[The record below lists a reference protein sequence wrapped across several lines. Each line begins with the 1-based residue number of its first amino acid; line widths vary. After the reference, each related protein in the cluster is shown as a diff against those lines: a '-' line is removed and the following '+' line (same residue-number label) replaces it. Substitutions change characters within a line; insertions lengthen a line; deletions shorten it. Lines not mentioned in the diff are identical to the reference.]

1 MMNHTGALW
10 QYLGTFVLYTL
21 GAVGLIYGAY
31 WYARRS
37 SGLLSGNS
45 AKTNPQVPALEVES
59 ALPLD
64 PRNTVYVIRSGSE
77 RFLIAASGEE
87 TTLLSKLEPLASE
100 VAVEEIP
107 VVTETERLEPWFAT
121 PPVARAVPVR
131 QGFGARFAQSIQWIV
146 SSRMK

>member
-37 SGLLSGNS
+37 SGLLSGGSN
-45 AKTNPQVPALEVES
+45 TVDPQVPTLQVES
-59 ALPLD
+59 SLPLD

-77 RFLIAASGEE
+77 RFLIASGEE
-87 TTLLSKLEPLASE
+87 TTLLSKLEPLISE
-100 VAVEEIP
+100 VPVEEIP
-107 VVTETERLEPWFAT
+107 VVTETERLEPWFA
-121 PPVARAVPVR
+121 PPAVPRTVPRR
-131 QGFGARFAQSIQWIV
+131 QGFGARFAQSIQWLV
-146 SSRMK
+146 SSRLK

>member
-37 SGLLSGNS
+37 SGLLSGGS
-45 AKTNPQVPALEVES
+45 TKVDPQVPTLQVES
-59 ALPLD
+59 SLPLD

-87 TTLLSKLEPLASE
+87 TNLLSKLEPVASE
-100 VAVEEIP
+100 VTVEEIP
-107 VVTETERLEPWFAT
+107 VVTETERLEPWFA
-121 PPVARAVPVR
+121 PPVVPRTVPRR

>member
-1 MMNHTGALW
+1 MMSQTGALW

-37 SGLLSGNS
+37 SGLMAGGS
-45 AKTNPQVPALEVES
+45 AKVNPQVPTLEVES
-59 ALPLD
+59 SLPLD

-87 TTLLSKLEPLASE
+87 TNLLSRLEPIVSE

-107 VVTETERLEPWFAT
+107 VVTETERLEPWYAT
-121 PPVARAVPVR
+121 PAVARTLPRR